1 LAAADPYTAMVTITV
16 LVDNT
21 VVAPAPRGLRGEW
34 GFAAAVDDVLFDTGQ
49 SESVA
54 HNARLLDFDA
64 DFETIVLSHAHFD
77 HTAGL
82 DAFLD
87 PADKPTLYCH
97 PEVWRSRYVDE
108 LPDGM
113 ALPEPVHIGMPFTRT
128 EVESGADVVEHTGPV
143 EVAPGIH
150 ALGEIPRE
158 HVETTVGKVEE
169 DGELVDDPV
178 VDDQALAVETD
189 EGTALVLG
197 CCHSGLRNT
206 IEYAEDVTGE
216 PVRHVLGGTHLV
228 AMDADAVH
236 DLADWLDG
244 RLETFA
250 GTHCTG
256 FAAQAILADR
266 LPDAFQPVGV
276 GSTVEIGE

>member
-1 LAAADPYTAMVTITV
+1 MVTITV

-21 VVAPAPRGLRGEW
+21 VAAPAPRGLRGEW

-54 HNARLLDFDA
+54 HNARLLDFGA

-108 LPDGM
+108 LPGGM
-113 ALPEPVHIGMPFTRT
+113 ALPEPVHIGVPFTRT
-128 EVESGADVVEHTGPV
+128 EVESGAEVVEHTGPV
-143 EVAPGIH
+143 EVAPGVH

-158 HVETTVGKVEE
+158 HVENLNDVEPGRE
-169 DGELVDDPV
+169 ELLGELLMAARRVAE
-178 VDDQALAVETD
+178 QEGLD
-189 EGTALVLG
+189 EGYRVVANNERQAGQSVFHL
-197 CCHSGLRNT
+197 HF
-206 IEYAEDVTGE
+206 
-216 PVRHVLGGTHLV
+216 HVLGGR
-228 AMDADAVH
+228 AMG
-236 DLADWLDG
+236 WPPG
-244 RLETFA
+244 
-250 GTHCTG
+250 
-256 FAAQAILADR
+256 
-266 LPDAFQPVGV
+266 
-276 GSTVEIGE
+276 